1 MSLEA
6 LEQLE
11 QKVQMAIDTIALQQ
25 MEIDELKEK
34 NRQLE
39 QSTQDLKNGRVSLE
53 EENAALRKEH
63 DEWQEKIQ
71 SLLGKIDNAQVE

>member
-6 LEQLE
+6 LTKLE

-34 NRQLE
+34 NERLAHE
-39 QSTQDLKNGRVSLE
+39 AENLRSGHLGLE
-53 EENAALRKEH
+53 EENSTLRKEH
-63 DEWQEKIQ
+63 EAWQDRVRN
-71 SLLGKIDNAQVE
+71 LLGKMDDVE